1 MSGSY
6 GIVIDELRIC
16 YTAKEDVLK
25 SFKNV
30 EVGNY
35 IDIDLYRFY
44 RITNDRYKFFFHIVE
59 DGEPVAQM
67 KFDMYTETA
76 DTHFVFFKIENR
88 ILYDR
93 EWLQD
98 VLTIPESLG
107 MTLNNYTAVDLACDS
122 SINISSFIKR
132 MMRDKSVTTII
143 NRKAVKDRKD
153 DLEGVFFEYSTSLDR
168 LKHPTITVQQ
178 KKAINNK
185 SEGITVQ
192 AYDKRAE
199 ILNHSHK
206 DYILNNYGNPK
217 KLYRLEVRLHY
228 QELKDYFS
236 IVKSVPAPVDILNQ
250 EFLNNMFFYHLYTVI
265 RFSRGRH
272 KINWT
277 DILKMQWQGIY

>member
-6 GIVIDELRIC
+6 GIAIDELRIC
-16 YTAKEDVLK
+16 YTARDDALN
-25 SFKNV
+25 SFRNV
-30 EVGNY
+30 EVGKY

-67 KFDMYTETA
+67 KFDMYRETA

-98 VLTIPESLG
+98 VLTLPEDLG

-143 NRKAVKDRKD
+143 NRKAVKDRKNV
-153 DLEGVFFEYSTSLDR
+153 LEGVFFEYSTSLDR
-168 LKHPTITVQQ
+168 LKYPTVTIQQ
-178 KKAINNK
+178 KKAIHNK

-236 IVKSVPAPVDILNQ
+236 LLKSEPAPVDLLNQ

-265 RFSRGRH
+265 RFSRGRN

-277 DILKMQWQGIY
+277 DILKMQ

>member
-1 MSGSY
+1 MFGSY

-16 YTAKEDVLK
+16 YTAKDDALN

-59 DGEPVAQM
+59 GGEPVAQM

-88 ILYDR
+88 ILYDC

-98 VLTIPESLG
+98 VLTLPESLG

-143 NRKAVKDRKD
+143 NRKAVKDRKNV
-153 DLEGVFFEYSTSLDR
+153 LEGVFFEYSTSLDR
-168 LKHPTITVQQ
+168 LKYPTITIQQ
-178 KKAINNK
+178 KKAIHNK

-228 QELKDYFS
+228 QELKDY
-236 IVKSVPAPVDILNQ
+236 
-250 EFLNNMFFYHLYTVI
+250 
-265 RFSRGRH
+265 GH
-272 KINWT
+272 KILTWPPQNQL
-277 DILKMQWQGIY
+277 D

>member
-6 GIVIDELRIC
+6 GIFIDELRIC
-16 YTAKEDVLK
+16 YTAKNDALN
-25 SFKNV
+25 SFKDV
-30 EVGNY
+30 EVGKY

-67 KFDMYTETA
+67 KFDMYAETSN
-76 DTHFVFFKIENR
+76 THFVFFKFENR
-88 ILYDR
+88 ILYNL

-98 VLTIPESLG
+98 VLTLPESLG

-122 SINISSFIKR
+122 SVNITSFIKR
-132 MMRDKSVTTII
+132 MMRDKSITTII
-143 NRKAVKDRKD
+143 NRKAVRDRKGTLKEVHFD
-153 DLEGVFFEYSTSLDR
+153 YSTSLDR
-168 LKHPTITVQQ
+168 LKYPTVTILQ
-178 KKAINNK
+178 KKAIHNK
-185 SEGITVQ
+185 TEGVTVQ

-206 DYILNNYGNPK
+206 DYILSNYGNPK

-236 IVKSVPAPVDILNQ
+236 IIKTVPAPVDLLSQ
-250 EFLNNMFFYHLYTVI
+250 EFLKNMFFYHLYTVI

-277 DILKMQWQGIY
+277 DILKMQ